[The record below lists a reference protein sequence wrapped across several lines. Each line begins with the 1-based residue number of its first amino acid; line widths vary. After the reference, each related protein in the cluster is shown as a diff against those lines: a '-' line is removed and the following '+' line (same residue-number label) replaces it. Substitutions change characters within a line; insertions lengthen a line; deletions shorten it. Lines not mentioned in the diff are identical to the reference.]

1 MGLLSERA
9 SPVSSPRSSFFSKFR
24 KSSLPTKAL
33 SKPSEMLYSRGEGRF
48 YPNNDP
54 PPQFTNPFGG
64 ESPAATNELRSFLS
78 LDLAADGSSTA
89 RRSSKFLSPLDTSPS
104 TVYSATLSP
113 YVSNAT
119 AQLGISE
126 LVDRRQR
133 LSDTMAPLSA
143 PPPRRPSRDSLRTL
157 PSPGPAPSA
166 ALPEIPS
173 ERETA
178 RPLSPIVIPSPS
190 LFQVTSLSAS
200 SGGSPFV
207 FPQPPH
213 SAPPSTGVPSYV
225 SPRSPIVSPLSPT
238 SPPISRRTQQHSFM
252 SFSSNTTSVRSSR
265 RRNAERSNALAC
277 LEGLS
282 CVPGRVSRNSRQQNF
297 MSMSDDEDE
306 EEADTDATGADADV
320 EDDDGDSFPPLSPL
334 PPAPRSA
341 RMRTLSSVLPTS
353 LTLANAAATTEIRS
367 PIDEEE
373 DCVLPPA
380 AFSALRQTSPSK
392 PRARSRR
399 STLESWF
406 PPLANFI
413 DFKDDEL
420 SGWRGVVEIV
430 NGL

>member
-1 MGLLSERA
+1 MDNYSSLFTMGLLSERA

-54 PPQFTNPFGG
+54 PPQFTNPFGDS
-64 ESPAATNELRSFLS
+64 SPAATNELSSFLS

-89 RRSSKFLSPLDTSPS
+89 RRSSKFLSPLDTSPGTAYSS
-104 TVYSATLSP
+104 TISP
-113 YVSNAT
+113 
-119 AQLGISE
+119 
-126 LVDRRQR
+126 RMR

-173 ERETA
+173 YREPA
-178 RPLSPIVIPSPS
+178 RPLPPIVIPSPS
-190 LFQVTSLSAS
+190 LFRVTSLSAS
-200 SGGSPFV
+200 SGDSPLV

-213 SAPPSTGVPSYV
+213 SAPPSSNVPSF
-225 SPRSPIVSPLSPT
+225 PSPLSPT
-238 SPPISRRTQQHSFM
+238 ISPLSPVSPISRRTQQRSFM

-265 RRNAERSNALAC
+265 RRNAERNNALAC
-277 LEGLS
+277 LEGVS
-282 CVPGRVSRNSRQQNF
+282 CVPGRIPRNSRQQNF

-306 EEADTDATGADADV
+306 EADTDATGADADV
-320 EDDDGDSFPPLSPL
+320 EDDGDAFTSLPPQ

-341 RMRTLSSVLPTS
+341 RKSVSSFILPDS
-353 LTLANAAATTEIRS
+353 LTIGNVVTVTEIRS

-380 AFSALRQTSPSK
+380 AISALRQTIPSK

-430 NGL
+430 NSL

>member
-1 MGLLSERA
+1 M
-9 SPVSSPRSSFFSKFR
+9 
-24 KSSLPTKAL
+24 
-33 SKPSEMLYSRGEGRF
+33 
-48 YPNNDP
+48 
-54 PPQFTNPFGG
+54 
-64 ESPAATNELRSFLS
+64 
-78 LDLAADGSSTA
+78 
-89 RRSSKFLSPLDTSPS
+89 
-104 TVYSATLSP
+104 
-113 YVSNAT
+113 
-119 AQLGISE
+119 
-126 LVDRRQR
+126 
-133 LSDTMAPLSA
+133 
-143 PPPRRPSRDSLRTL
+143 
-157 PSPGPAPSA
+157 
-166 ALPEIPS
+166 
-173 ERETA
+173 
-178 RPLSPIVIPSPS
+178 IPSPS

-200 SGGSPFV
+200 SGGSPLV

-213 SAPPSTGVPSYV
+213 SAPPSTGVPSFA
-225 SPRSPIVSPLSPT
+225 SPLSPTTSPLSPT

-252 SFSSNTTSVRSSR
+252 SFSSHTTSVRSSR

-282 CVPGRVSRNSRQQNF
+282 CIPGRIPRNTRQQNF

-306 EEADTDATGADADV
+306 EADTDAAGADADV
-320 EDDDGDSFPPLSPL
+320 EDDGASLSPL
-334 PPAPRSA
+334 PPPPRSS
-341 RMRTLSSVLPTS
+341 RTRASSFVLPDS
-353 LTLANAAATTEIRS
+353 LAIGNVATVTEMRS

-380 AFSALRQTSPSK
+380 AISALRQTSPSK